1 MSFLQKNKWGIY
13 LYMFLVILIPH
24 YVCVCRCCRSCVDQL
39 RGCCCLKCTSA
50 PRLRPALP
58 GHQRYRKWHHYRD
71 AQFKNNWISWYS
83 RSPFLILF
91 HSRRIRSH
99 VKHCYFLAVL
109 LVLSLSRG
117 SFYKMC
123 YFHVWNFG
131 GSFVIRVSWLV
142 SSTLFGGL
150 CWFRNTYQL
159 ASKKW
164 KCSLFLFNWWS

>member
-99 VKHCYFLAVL
+99 VKHAIFWLYFLYCRCQGVL
-109 LVLSLSRG
+109 FIKCVTSMCEILVVALL
-117 SFYKMC
+117 
-123 YFHVWNFG
+123 
-131 GSFVIRVSWLV
+131 
-142 SSTLFGGL
+142 
-150 CWFRNTYQL
+150 
-159 ASKKW
+159 
-164 KCSLFLFNWWS
+164 